1 MFWLPCYS
9 YQADEILRT
18 MKLHFSAILKN
29 LKELVDPRKFA
40 ITPLELICYFRDI
53 RRFRRKYTGTY
64 PIRVLPILFERTSR
78 NSFDPHYVCQSYWAT
93 KRIVREKL
101 PAHHVDIAS
110 NVSFVAQ
117 LCALFPVIQ
126 MEFRPPQIRLSSYN
140 RLSGNII
147 TLPFSDESI
156 QSVTCLHVIEHVGLG
171 RYGDVL
177 DGDGCWKGL
186 LELER
191 IIAPGGS
198 LFLSVPVGRPAVYFN
213 GNYVFKASDIVRAL
227 ANLKLWEFSYVD
239 DDGNFVEFGSL
250 DDTSTMEYA
259 LGLFYFRRPK

>member
-1 MFWLPCYS
+1 
-9 YQADEILRT
+9 

-29 LKELVDPRKFA
+29 FKELVDPRKFP

-53 RRFRRKYTGTY
+53 RRFRTEYTGTY
-64 PIRVLPILFERTSR
+64 PIRLLPILFERTSE
-78 NSFDPHYVCQSYWAT
+78 NSFDPHYVYQAYWAT
-93 KRIVREKL
+93 KRIVREEL
-101 PAHHVDIAS
+101 PEHHVDIAS

-117 LCALFPVIQ
+117 LCAVFPVIQ
-126 MEFRPPQIRLSSYN
+126 MEFRPPEIKLSSYN
-140 RLSGNII
+140 RLSGNILS
-147 TLPFSDESI
+147 LPFSDESI

-177 DGDGCWKGL
+177 DSDGCWKGL

-198 LFLSVPVGRPAVYFN
+198 LFLSVPVGKPAVYFN
-213 GNYVFKASDIVRAL
+213 GNYVFNALDIVRAL
-227 ANLKLWEFSYVD
+227 VGLELSEFSYVD
-239 DDGNFVEFGSL
+239 DNGNFVEFGSL

-259 LGLFYFRRPK
+259 LGLFHLKRPK